1 MRQEKNTGTDK
12 LSQRALEILKLLIL
26 GYTNEEIGKMLFIS
40 SHTVKA
46 YMEDLLDIFEVK
58 NRTALAA
65 IASKYM
71 PSQMPLNERY
81 KKLLNV

>member
-1 MRQEKNTGTDK
+1 MKKSAKGTKK
-12 LSQRALEILKLLIL
+12 LPQRAIEILPLLIM
-26 GYTNEEIGKMLFIS
+26 GYTNEEIGKKLFIS

-46 YMEDLLDIFEVK
+46 YMEELLDIFEVK

-71 PSQMPLNERY
+71 PLNIPTNEKY
-81 KKLLNV
+81 KQLLCK